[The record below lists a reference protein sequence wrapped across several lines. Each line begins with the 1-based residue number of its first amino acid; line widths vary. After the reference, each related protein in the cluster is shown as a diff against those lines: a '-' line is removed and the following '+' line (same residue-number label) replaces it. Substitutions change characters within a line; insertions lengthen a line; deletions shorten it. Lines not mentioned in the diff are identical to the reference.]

1 MNEATRLM
9 NLLVAICG
17 DQIRDY
23 RPQLEAL
30 ARKLAKTGGSHD
42 QRRNQRRGQDC
53 ARPRRPT
60 KAMDRLKRDGALSR
74 EAIRRRLQWV
84 AYDRKLAPAEIT
96 KAMRTRNIVAFCKKH
111 GVSLDWVL
119 YGNLQDHP
127 KKSWERKTVLT
138 PDELRR
144 AYESLGENDKA
155 FISQYLSLLTKKDDA
170 S

>member
-1 MNEATRLM
+1 MGG
-9 NLLVAICG
+9 V
-17 DQIRDY
+17 
-23 RPQLEAL
+23 RPKAC
-30 ARKLAKTGGSHD
+30 AG
-42 QRRNQRRGQDC
+42 RNYQGH
-53 ARPRRPT
+53 AH
-60 KAMDRLKRDGALSR
+60 
-74 EAIRRRLQWV
+74 
-84 AYDRKLAPAEIT
+84 
-96 KAMRTRNIVAFCKKH
+96 RNIVAFCKKH

>member
-1 MNEATRLM
+1 
-9 NLLVAICG
+9 
-17 DQIRDY
+17 
-23 RPQLEAL
+23 
-30 ARKLAKTGGSHD
+30 
-42 QRRNQRRGQDC
+42 
-53 ARPRRPT
+53 
-60 KAMDRLKRDGALSR
+60 MDRLKRDGALSR

-138 PDELRR
+138 PDQLRR

>member
-1 MNEATRLM
+1 M
-9 NLLVAICG
+9 
-17 DQIRDY
+17 
-23 RPQLEAL
+23 PP
-30 ARKLAKTGGSHD
+30 S
-42 QRRNQRRGQDC
+42 RRTVLRGVQQVTAWRRGLDQGVQRQGRGNQTGAVGLGSCREIIQDGGGTRV
-53 ARPRRPT
+53 ARR

-84 AYDRKLAPAEIT
+84 AHDRKLAPAEIT

-127 KKSWERKTVLT
+127 KRSWERRTVLT
-138 PDELRR
+138 SDEIRR

-155 FISQYLSLLTKKDDA
+155 FISQYLSLLTKKGDA